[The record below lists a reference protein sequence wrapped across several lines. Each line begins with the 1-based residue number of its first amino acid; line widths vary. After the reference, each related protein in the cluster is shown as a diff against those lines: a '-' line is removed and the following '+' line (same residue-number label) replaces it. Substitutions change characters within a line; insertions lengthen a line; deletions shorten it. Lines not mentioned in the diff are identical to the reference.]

1 VANLKNIKSK
11 IRAVGKTR
19 QVTKAME
26 AVSAAKM
33 RKAQAQALGGR
44 AYARA
49 AVSIL
54 ARLAGSKMLATHPL
68 TRGSEAVASVLYI
81 VITADRGLA
90 GSLNSAVLK
99 AAAADLRALGLPKEK
114 VEIIAIGKKAHD
126 FFERRGFTI
135 ALSFANTGEA
145 DAAAL
150 GQIVMSAVN
159 RFAEGAFDAVKV
171 VHQNFVSTFEQ
182 RPEVRTILP
191 LQLEA
196 LETVVAGIVPAR
208 GKFADLSAGEAPAT
222 YEFEPSEEEVL
233 GAILP
238 RLAAIFVHHA
248 LLEAQASEHS
258 ARMVAMKSASD
269 KASEM
274 AHTLTIRYNKARQAA
289 ITREVSEITG
299 GMEALA
305 N

>member
-1 VANLKNIKSK
+1 MANLKNIKSK

-33 RKAQAQALGGR
+33 RKAQALALGGR
-44 AYARA
+44 SYARA

-54 ARLAGSKMLATHPL
+54 ARLSGSKELLSHPL
-68 TRGSEAVASVLYI
+68 AAQREVQNALYM

-99 AAAADLRALGLPKEK
+99 AAYADMQTLGLPVEK
-114 VEIIAIGKKAHD
+114 ISVIALGKKAQD
-126 FFERRGFTI
+126 FFERRGYGMLHAVSNADMPEAGAVERAVTVALERFTK
-135 ALSFANTGEA
+135 GEA
-145 DAAAL
+145 D
-150 GQIVMSAVN
+150 V
-159 RFAEGAFDAVKV
+159 VKV

-182 RPEVRTILP
+182 RPAVRTVLP
-191 LQLEA
+191 FALKELE
-196 LETVVAGIVPAR
+196 EVVAGIAPAR
-208 GKFADLSAGEAPAT
+208 GKFATEVSAEHPAT
-222 YEFEPSEEEVL
+222 YAFEPSEEEIL
-233 GAILP
+233 NAILP

-248 LLEAQASEHS
+248 LLESQASEHS

-269 KASEM
+269 KATEM
-274 AHTLTIRYNKARQAA
+274 THALTIRFNKARQAA

-299 GMEALA
+299 GMEALSG
-305 N
+305 